1 MIVNETELKNMHV
14 NNRNINKEK
23 RRLQRLFASIPKNE
37 YQLLDPLLS
46 RCAFLKVLLEDLED
60 SIKKGEMKIQ
70 NYNSTL
76 KQYNVIIQ
84 KLRDMLPE
92 EKEKSKLDAFINE

>member
-1 MIVNETELKNMHV
+1 MNNEELKGIHM

-23 RRLQRLFASIPKNE
+23 RRLAKLFATIPKNE

-46 RCAFLKVLLEDLED
+46 RCAFLKVLLEDIEED
-60 SIKKGEMKIQ
+60 IKKGNMKIQ

-84 KLRDMLPE
+84 KLKDMLPE